1 MPAGIFALV
10 CFFLLLVLWPL
21 IFMDIMLL
29 ALAKLGIPPFYGLFI
44 ILAIV
49 GGSFI
54 NIPLKRY
61 RFREEVKSNW
71 LKLYGLEHRF
81 LPLRLKQN
89 EMVIAVNVGGC
100 LVPLLLALYQLARLS
115 MTGGLLMATAA
126 IMINVVI
133 CYRLSKVKPGVGIL
147 LPAFY
152 PGIIA
157 GLCGLLFYPQNPSAV
172 AFCSGILGPLIGADL
187 FNLKQ
192 IVQLRAGIASIGG
205 AGTFDGIVISG
216 FIALLLT

>member
-1 MPAGIFALV
+1 MACL
-10 CFFLLLVLWPL
+10 FLLLILWPL

-29 ALAKLGIPPFYGLFI
+29 ALVKLGIPPFFGLFV

-49 GGSFI
+49 AGSFI

-61 RFREEVKSNW
+61 RFREQVNPRWSG
-71 LKLYGLEHRF
+71 LYGLDPRF
-81 LPLRLKQN
+81 LPLRRKHN

-100 LVPLLLALYQLARLS
+100 VVPLVLALYQLGRLFIA
-115 MTGGLLMATAA
+115 GGLLMAVLAVF
-126 IMINVVI
+126 INILI
-133 CYRLSKVKPGVGIL
+133 CYHLSKVKPGVGIL

-157 GLCGLLFYPQNPSAV
+157 GLCGLLLYPQNPSAV

-192 IVQLRAGIASIGG
+192 IIRLRTGTASIGG